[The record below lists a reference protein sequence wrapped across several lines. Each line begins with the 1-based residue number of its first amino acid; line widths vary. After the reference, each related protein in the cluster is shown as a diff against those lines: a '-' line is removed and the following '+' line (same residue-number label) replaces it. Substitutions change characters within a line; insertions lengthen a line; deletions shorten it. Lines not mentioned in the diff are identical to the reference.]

1 MYLINLNHNIKYMKN
16 ILTAIIILFA
26 INASAQ
32 NLNKK
37 MVDPNRHIELMINK
51 CSREA
56 ITSFPE
62 FKASYDPFYASYK
75 PDSTALPELTKSLD
89 HKKVTIVL
97 GTWCGDS
104 KYQVPHFL
112 KIMDALKIKEDDIT
126 FIGVDGSK
134 HAENGIIDNLNITR
148 VPTFIFSDKDGKEV
162 ARITERPTETLEK
175 DMLKILA
182 VKTK

>member
-1 MYLINLNHNIKYMKN
+1 MKN
-16 ILTAIIILFA
+16 IFTYFILLFA

-32 NLNKK
+32 SLNKK
-37 MVDPNRHIELMINK
+37 MEDPNRHIQVMLNK

-62 FKASYDPFYASYK
+62 FKTSYDPFYQSYVV
-75 PDSTALPELTKSLD
+75 DTTAINALSKSLND
-89 HKKVTIVL
+89 KKITIVL

-104 KYQVPHFL
+104 KFQVPHFL
-112 KIMDALKIKEDDIT
+112 KIMDALKISEENIT

-134 HAENGIIDNLNITR
+134 KAENGIIDNLKITN
-148 VPTFIFSDKDGKEV
+148 VPTFIFSDNNGKEV
-162 ARITERPTETLEK
+162 ARITERPLETLEK

-182 VKTK
+182 VKSN